1 MRAAHQFG
9 VQNAGAPGRSPG
21 GWCGGETTYCSGMA
35 FLIDIITGHAMG
47 KPRRV
52 STQERD
58 LLPVRR
64 TATGRLRKNQ
74 ARRSEVRACA
84 GAVNDWYVQHNRV
97 CPRGW
102 RKAADLPG
110 VVSEYYYD
118 TIARETGGRG
128 PWWRSFPSTRVLT
141 DGARQALRV
150 RRLGTRGSSPGTK
163 PPRRTFGGR
172 NEHPHSPARRGH
184 HLPVVGLACP
194 LWASPARCGIT
205 CPLWASPARCGP
217 RLPFAGLACPLWPHL
232 PVVGLACPL
241 CASPALC
248 GHRLPF
254 VGITC
259 PMWASPA
266 RCGPRLPFVGLACPL
281 WASPALREPR
291 LPVVGLTIAVLE
303 TNPVYNTTWVRHRG
317 AGEPRV

>member
-21 GWCGGETTYCSGMA
+21 GWCGGE
-35 FLIDIITGHAMG
+35 
-47 KPRRV
+47 
-52 STQERD
+52 ERD

-150 RRLGTRGSSPGTK
+150 RRLGTRG
-163 PPRRTFGGR
+163 
-172 NEHPHSPARRGH
+172 
-184 HLPVVGLACP
+184 V
-194 LWASPARCGIT
+194 
-205 CPLWASPARCGP
+205 
-217 RLPFAGLACPLWPHL
+217 
-232 PVVGLACPL
+232 
-241 CASPALC
+241 
-248 GHRLPF
+248 
-254 VGITC
+254 
-259 PMWASPA
+259 
-266 RCGPRLPFVGLACPL
+266 
-281 WASPALREPR
+281 
-291 LPVVGLTIAVLE
+291 
-303 TNPVYNTTWVRHRG
+303 
-317 AGEPRV
+317 